1 MPQIHKRLRA
11 FVKKHQVFTAIYLYL
26 ARSYAI
32 GHNKA
37 FPVVTNHETIET
49 QNSAMFIFFKLW
61 YIVKDNSHD
70 LMRYVALVSDSLRSD
85 TMLTF

>member
-1 MPQIHKRLRA
+1 MPQIHKILRE
-11 FVKKHQVFTAIYLYL
+11 FVKKHQVNTAIYLYL

-37 FPVVTNHETIET
+37 FPVVTNHETIE
-49 QNSAMFIFFKLW
+49 QNSAMFIFFKIW

-70 LMRYVALVSDSLRSD
+70 LMRYVALVNDSLRSD